1 MPDLRYLVDFDLN
14 FLKEVLRL
22 LDAKLTE
29 LSKEADQIEDPDMS
43 GHYERMEYIIGFGF
57 VACQQYL
64 TAVMGTRE
72 KKRGLSLGPIH
83 RLGDPVATIVN
94 AAANYWKHS
103 PDWDSPA
110 GKKAQN
116 QREETRKP
124 LLRLGV
130 NLQGS
135 YPLSNVLAELLSP
148 PTACFEEL
156 LPLLVAWR
164 DAWLRERS
172 SAEARHGT

>member
-1 MPDLRYLVDFDLN
+1 MQ
-14 FLKEVLRL
+14 L

-64 TAVMGTRE
+64 AAVMGTRE
-72 KKRGLSLGPIH
+72 KKRGLSLGPTH
-83 RLGDPVATIVN
+83 RLGDPIATIVN
-94 AAANYWKHS
+94 AAANYWKHL
-103 PDWDSPA
+103 PDWDSLA
-110 GKKAQN
+110 DKRAMN

-124 LLRLGV
+124 LLKLGV
-130 NLQGS
+130 NLQCS
-135 YPLSNVLAELLSP
+135 YPLSCVLAELLSP

-156 LPLLVAWR
+156 LPLLVVWR
-164 DAWLRERS
+164 EAWLRERP
-172 SAEARHGT
+172 SAEVRQGT